1 MLKIVIYIIC
11 LMILLIINR
20 FLMKKEKYF
29 FPIIIFLCSIIIV
42 TISVVQIIHKENS
55 YSAPEV
61 QTIEIAT
68 AIPNEK
74 NIVEE
79 NPVIITDGDIEVKT
93 KNSSFVINLL
103 GDFFIMNVPAGL
115 CFFDRV
121 LMKKKKNFIM

>member
-11 LMILLIINR
+11 LIILLIINR
-20 FLMKKEKYF
+20 ILMKKDKYF
-29 FPIIIFLCSIIIV
+29 LPIIIFLCSIIIV
-42 TISVVQIIHKENS
+42 TISVVQIIHRENS

-93 KNSSFVINLL
+93 KNGPFAINLL
-103 GDFFIMNVPAGL
+103 GDFLIMNVPTGL
-115 CFFDRV
+115 CFLDR
-121 LMKKKKNFIM
+121 LRMKKKKNEE